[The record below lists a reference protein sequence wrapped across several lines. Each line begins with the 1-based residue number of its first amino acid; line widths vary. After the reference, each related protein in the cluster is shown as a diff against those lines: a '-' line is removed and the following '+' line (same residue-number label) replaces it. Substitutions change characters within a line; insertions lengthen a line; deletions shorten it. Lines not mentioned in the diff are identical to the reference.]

1 MTSQIDG
8 DVWQNELWT
17 VKEVATYLRMG
28 RVTVWRWCQ
37 QGVIPA
43 VRMGRSWRIRRDD
56 VIAFVG
62 RSNWAPSDPPL
73 ASSAIH
79 EIDEQA
85 SYLFT
90 LKPAAGEVDKQPSPD
105 TNKVQG
111 Q

>member
-62 RSNWAPSDPPL
+62 KSNWSPSDLPL
-73 ASSAIH
+73 ANSAVH
-79 EIDEQA
+79 ETDEQI
-85 SYLFT
+85 SHLFT
-90 LKPAAGEVDKQPSPD
+90 LQSGAEEVDKQSLSN
-105 TNKVQG
+105 TNKV
-111 Q
+111 

>member
-1 MTSQIDG
+1 MTSQVDG

-62 RSNWAPSDPPL
+62 KSNWPPSDSPL
-73 ASSAIH
+73 ANPAIYKT
-79 EIDEQA
+79 DEQM
-85 SYLFT
+85 SYSFT
-90 LKPAAGEVDKQPSPD
+90 YDSAVEEVDKQPSPD
-105 TNKVQG
+105 TNQV
-111 Q
+111 

>member
-1 MTSQIDG
+1 MTSQVDG

-17 VKEVATYLRMG
+17 VKEVATYLRIG

-37 QGVIPA
+37 QGIIPA

-62 RSNWAPSDPPL
+62 KSNWAPSDPSL
-73 ASSAIH
+73 ATPAIH
-79 EIDEQA
+79 ETDEQV

-90 LKPAAGEVDKQPSPD
+90 LHPSVEAVDQQPSSD
-105 TNKVQG
+105 TNKVQS
-111 Q
+111 